1 MNRLTKVLA
10 IAAAFALA
18 SCAGTA
24 SGPAAF
30 GTETAAAAETFNAC
44 ENVIYRASSA
54 DDRTAL
60 RCAQYLDAWR

>member
-1 MNRLTKVLA
+1 MNRLTKLLA
-10 IAAAFALA
+10 IATSFALA

-24 SGPAAF
+24 GGPTAF
-30 GTETAAAAETFNAC
+30 RTETAAAAETFNAC
-44 ENVIYRASSA
+44 ENVIYRASNA